1 MKTLALDQSS
11 HITGYAIYN
20 NTQLIEYGYFE
31 LTNPDIGKRLINF
44 KEKINELIQQ
54 YEIEEI
60 AYEDITLQHGAVTVY
75 KTLAFI
81 IGILNELI
89 AEKNLKQQC
98 ILPSSWRHTCGIK
111 GKVRKDQK
119 KNTMDYVNNKYNIKA
134 TEDECDA
141 ICIGEHAT
149 KNREFDWS

>member
-20 NTQLIEYGYFE
+20 NTQLIEYGSFE

-60 AYEDITLQHGAVTVY
+60 AYEDITLQHGAVMVY
-75 KTLAFI
+75 KTLAFV

-98 ILPSSWRHTCGIK
+98 ILPPSWRHTCGIK
-111 GKVRKDQK
+111 GRVRKDQK
-119 KNTMDYVNNKYNIKA
+119 KNTIDYVNNKYNIKA